1 MPRASPP
8 SKGLP
13 PEVSALAPRARAA
26 GGAERPQRGIE
37 GKERG
42 GAAGPENGH
51 RRWEP
56 GAWRG
61 DIAGSAIIALWPPLW
76 AFMRYAKGVAT
87 PKANTTRRGT
97 ARARRALV
105 ALPRARA
112 RVCECKFVIINLFYG
127 VTLVTG
133 GVTLVTGASPN
144 SASIR
149 PATKLD
155 PAARP
160 YSREGFPKGD
170 CPLWPTTTVRL

>member
-42 GAAGPENGH
+42 GGRPREWPQTMGTGGLAGG
-51 RRWEP
+51 
-56 GAWRG
+56 
-61 DIAGSAIIALWPPLW
+61 IAGSAIIALWPPLW